1 MLCFNLSVGKQ
12 LWEIFLVDL
21 LGLAAAPRRVDI
33 RGVVAAARDA
43 ALPAAAAHARVPGAL
58 QMNKYNPETLS

>member
-1 MLCFNLSVGKQ
+1 MLRSWSNLLVGKQ
-12 LWEIFLVDL
+12 LREIFFVDL
-21 LGLAAAPRRVDI
+21 LGLGLVDI

-58 QMNKYNPETLS
+58 QWKSLKLENNP